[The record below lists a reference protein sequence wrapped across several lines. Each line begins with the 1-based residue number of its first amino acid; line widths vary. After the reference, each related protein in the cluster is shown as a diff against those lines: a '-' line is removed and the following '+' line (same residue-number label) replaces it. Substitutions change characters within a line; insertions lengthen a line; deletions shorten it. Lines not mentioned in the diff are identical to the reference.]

1 LKYQFAFKQKLAVL
15 EEEQKQAVLSNK
27 NKIISL
33 KEVQNGLTEKRPYF
47 LILFNAIKII
57 LPLCSW

>member
-15 EEEQKQAVLSNK
+15 EEEQAVLSNK

-33 KEVQNGLTEKRPYF
+33 NSKWTY
-47 LILFNAIKII
+47 
-57 LPLCSW
+57 